1 MLVMGLRQ
9 SCDADS
15 SITHNICPGSNEG
28 SAKINYLSGW
38 TDYQFYDSAWNLL
51 PSAYPDSIG
60 NLFAGIYHFLL
71 DSSSLCPEDTIQ
83 FQILEPIINDI
94 SIVDAVKW

>member
-1 MLVMGLRQ
+1 MRQ

-15 SITHNICPGSNEG
+15 SITHNVCPGSNEG

-51 PSAYPDSIG
+51 PFAYQIQLAD
-60 NLFAGIYHFLL
+60 LFAGTYHFAL
-71 DSSSLCPEDTIQ
+71 DSSSSCPEDTIH
-83 FQILEPIINDI
+83 FEILEPIITDI
-94 SIVDAVKW
+94 YIVDAVKW